1 MLAVTGATGEVG
13 RRVAERLANRGI
25 TQRLIVREPKRAPKL
40 PRAEVVQASSY
51 GDAAAMGRALTG
63 VDKLFMV
70 SAQDL
75 MGVIRRCVIN
85 KVPLPRYDRL
95 QQHVALVAAAAAVGV
110 QHIVYLSF
118 ISAAEDATFIL
129 AREHFLTEEYIRST
143 GVPFTFLRQSLYMDN
158 AAAHASDDGI
168 IRGPAGEGRVSWVA
182 RDDVADVAVATLTG
196 SGHEG
201 RTYDVTGPEALTMVE
216 TAERLSAVTGRK
228 ISYRALSP
236 HEVRVHRNASR
247 LEKWEAE
254 RRALTGHG
262 MEDYELEVWI
272 SHYLQMATG
281 EASIVSDTVP
291 RLTEHEGQ
299 PLADYLQEHPECY
312 RHLLVP

>member
-13 RRVAERLANRGI
+13 RRVAERLASRGI
-25 TQRLIVREPKRAPKL
+25 AQRLIVREPQRAPRL
-40 PRAEVVQASSY
+40 PGAEVFQASSY
-51 GDAAAMGRALTG
+51 GDAAAMGRALIG

-75 MGVIRRCVIN
+75 MGFIRRCVMN

-110 QHIVYLSF
+110 QHIIYLSF
-118 ISAAEDATFIL
+118 VSAAEDATFIL

-201 RTYDVTGPEALTMVE
+201 RIYDVTGPEALTMVE

-272 SHYLQMATG
+272 SHYLQIATG

-299 PLADYLQEHPECY
+299 SLADYLQKHPECY